1 MKKTITTI
9 AIALCSTCAIAQTK
23 PDTTTIR
30 TPRAQLTTLAR
41 NLQITQANLHKLDMS
56 ALLRDRLD
64 SLYTQSINTLQHMW
78 QDSVAIKLKK
88 K

>member
-23 PDTTTIR
+23 PDTTRIT

-56 ALLRDRLD
+56 ALLRDKLD
-64 SLYTQSINTLQHMW
+64 SLYTQSMNTLQHMYS
-78 QDSVAIKLKK
+78 DTLKIKNKK
-88 K
+88 